1 MELKEI
7 EKYWDNNIDKFQDIV
22 NKVEY
27 QRKGIWYTE
36 AFLFCSICDLL
47 GVEAIVESGIAFGC
61 STDIFASYFD
71 FNIISVDN
79 DSYGLFDSTKSR
91 LNHHKNLHMVK
102 GNSLDIIPKIIEDDV
117 HTKVGIFIDGPKG
130 KGARNFRDN
139 LAKFDNILCFG
150 FHDYSE
156 HLDKKAI
163 GEFDKSFITHEID
176 FITKKYSYLNEKV
189 IKTVPKQSKHVNGPG
204 VCVEVRV

>member
-7 EKYWDNNIDKFQDIV
+7 EKYWDNNIDKFQDII

-47 GVEAIVESGIAFGC
+47 GVETIIESGIAKGC
-61 STDIFASYFD
+61 STDIFASYFN
-71 FNIISVDN
+71 FNIISIDN
-79 DSYGLFDSTKSR
+79 NSYGWLENTKNR
-91 LNHHKNLHMVK
+91 LSHHKNLTIIK
-102 GNSLDIIPKIIEDDV
+102 GNSGEKIPKIIS
-117 HTKVGIFIDGPKG
+117 KQPQNKKIGIFIDGPKG
-130 KGARNFRDN
+130 KSARSLRDSLIKYN
-139 LAKFDNILCFG
+139 NILCFG
-150 FHDYSE
+150 FHDYKYE
-156 HLDKKAI
+156 KLGI
-163 GEFDKSFITHEID
+163 GKFKKSFITHEID